1 MPLMRTP
8 KTVQLPLSIV
18 ETVTVSAD
26 ELVVILQVVVGNVE
40 LILPHRFIVPEPL
53 STFEIHTI
61 SLEQHMHSARGE
73 EGGRG

>member
-26 ELVVILQVVVGNVE
+26 KLVVILQVVVGHVE
-40 LILPHRFIVPEPL
+40 PVLPHCFLVPESL
-53 STFEIHTI
+53 GAFEIHTI
-61 SLEQHMHSARGE
+61 SLGTACAQ
-73 EGGRG
+73 